1 MMDETSRLNPGLP
14 RPPPAHAKYDF
25 ATGKPR
31 PRKGNC
37 IKCFCIAFVIA
48 LLLALGINA
57 IVMLIAFKKA
67 EAPEFQVKTVKV
79 SRFSTISPLNN
90 DRAVLSA
97 DLTFD
102 FECNNKNPIVGVDLG
117 DMEMQ
122 ATWGEMNAQLG
133 ESRLEDFA
141 QKARG
146 KKEIKVSTKNEV
158 EISKKDVKP
167 EDMKLEL
174 SLFGEL
180 KYFAGPFKTKKYPFM
195 VSCGSVSPTSIN
207 VGCNTKLYSSGYVCF
222 LLKHFLAKLLTI

>member
-1 MMDETSRLNPGLP
+1 
-14 RPPPAHAKYDF
+14 
-25 ATGKPR
+25 
-31 PRKGNC
+31 
-37 IKCFCIAFVIA
+37 
-48 LLLALGINA
+48 
-57 IVMLIAFKKA
+57 MLIAFKKA